1 MNIDKYKAVL
11 ESAIYERADGKFY
24 IESVIVEK
32 VLKDY
37 YNEKL
42 KLKNLKVCFNK
53 ACNYCDYQK
62 NICIS
67 NQLSE
72 CRCRII

>member
-1 MNIDKYKAVL
+1 MNIDKYKAEL
-11 ESAIYERADGKFY
+11 ESAIYEGVDGKFY
-24 IESVIVEK
+24 IGGVIVEK

-37 YNEKL
+37 YGEKL
-42 KLKNLKVCFNK
+42 KLKNLKVCYNN
-53 ACNYCDYQK
+53 ACNYCDYEK